1 MGLMSLRRVAAVSL
15 AGCTLLLGACGGDD
29 DVSSEAPVQS
39 TASPDRIS
47 SRPPDCSEPAR
58 DGSAEQRLY
67 AWQQTASE
75 LADDPDTTVWIGFNR
90 VLSIAEVE
98 ALPGQLIASGLQL
111 VFEQQ
116 QGTYVKAQ
124 QRFEPVP
131 IGDPQV
137 RQQAASILGSAAA
150 PPPVSLPGIDP
161 NALAPSDP
169 AVQRGA
175 APVAGVRV
183 SGDIAALLAA
193 DGCLVYSLASGDS
206 PTGPDVSTAIEP
218 TA

>member
-1 MGLMSLRRVAAVSL
+1 MSLRRFAAVSL
-15 AGCTLLLGACGGDD
+15 AVGTLLLGACVGEDD
-29 DVSSEAPVQS
+29 DSSEAPVQS
-39 TASPDRIS
+39 TADPEPMS
-47 SRPPDCSEPAR
+47 SGPPDCSEPAR
-58 DGSAEQRLY
+58 DGSAEQRQY
-67 AWQQTASE
+67 AWQQAASE

-137 RQQAASILGSAAA
+137 REQAASILGSATAS
-150 PPPVSLPGIDP
+150 PSVSLPGIAP
-161 NALAPSDP
+161 NAFAPSDP
-169 AVQRGA
+169 AVQRGD

-206 PTGPDVSTAIEP
+206 PMGPDVSTAIEP
-218 TA
+218 PAYPQ